1 MKFGRAFTDNLIVE
15 EKRAKRLS
23 EDEESSWWLGAGRAL
38 IVATI
43 FCVAFFILLW
53 RLFMLT
59 VIDGRQYRLLADG
72 NRTRELVRHAPRGL
86 LLDRT
91 GKPLVANIP
100 EYRLIAPC
108 GTGSVC
114 TKRLS
119 KEEGEQLEK
128 TGLAAGQFLEVD
140 YSRQYLYPLPLAHVV
155 GYTGELSESELA
167 TEYFS
172 LRKYRTG
179 DRVGRTGAE
188 AVYEDRLRGK
198 DGREL
203 VEVDA
208 QGKILRVLG
217 RDPEEKGEDIALAVD
232 ANLAKVVAEAFSGRT
247 KPDGVAKGAVVV
259 TKPAT
264 GEILALYSSPSY
276 DPNLFSLGMSQS
288 QYEALVNDPA
298 SPMFARAIGG
308 SYPPGSTFKI
318 VTSLAG
324 LGEGVLTRDTTVED
338 TGVIKIGIF
347 TFPNWYFLQYGKT
360 EGSVNLVKAL
370 QRSNDIFFYKVGEWL
385 GVTKLTAWARRVGLG
400 KPLGI
405 ELAGEASGLLPD
417 PAWKAVHFNTAD
429 DREAR
434 NDQWYLGDTY
444 HMAIGQGYLLTTP
457 LQVNTWTNVIANGG
471 SVCRPTIEKKLSSLS
486 HQLSAGCKDLGIKK
500 ETVDLITEGMQKAC
514 ETGGTGWPLFGFRV
528 KRHVSRVR
536 QESTLDQTVTP
547 DTLTPDTI
555 SIPVAC
561 KTGTAEFG
569 DPKNHTHA
577 WFTVFGPIPKNF
589 ISDAGLP
596 AQTGNE
602 AIKPDQIISG
612 EPEIS
617 ITVLVEGA
625 GEGSDVAAP
634 IAKKILEEWFSR

>member
-1 MKFGRAFTDNLIVE
+1 MKLGRAFTDNLIIE

-43 FCVAFFILLW
+43 FCVAFFVLLW

-72 NRTRELVRHAPRGL
+72 NRTRELIRHAPRGL

-108 GTGSVC
+108 GSGSVC

-140 YSRQYLYPLPLAHVV
+140 YSRQYLYPLPLAHVL
-155 GYTGELSESELA
+155 GYTGELSETELA
-167 TEYFS
+167 AEYFS

-217 RDPEEKGEDIALAVD
+217 RDPEEKGEDISLAVD
-232 ANLAKVVAEAFSGRT
+232 ANLANVVADAFSGLT
-247 KPDGVAKGAVVV
+247 KPDVVAKGAVVV

-298 SPMFARAIGG
+298 SPLFPRAIGG

-338 TGVIKIGIF
+338 TGVIKIGVF

-360 EGSVNLVKAL
+360 DGQVNIVKAL
-370 QRSNDIFFYKVGEWL
+370 ERSNDIFFYKVGEWL
-385 GVTKLTAWARRVGLG
+385 GVTKLTAWGRRVGLG

-405 ELAGEASGLLPD
+405 ELSGEASGLLPD
-417 PAWKAVHFNTAD
+417 PAWKAVYFNTAD

-471 SVCRPTIEKKLSSLS
+471 NVCRPTIKKMTNDKL
-486 HQLSAGCKDLGIKK
+486 QMTNCKDLGIKK
-500 ETVDLITEGMQKAC
+500 ETIDVITEGMQKAC
-514 ETGGTGWPLFGFRV
+514 ETGGTGWPLFGFN
-528 KRHVSRVR
+528 
-536 QESTLDQTVTP
+536 
-547 DTLTPDTI
+547 I
-555 SIPVAC
+555 SYKNYNGYNDYKKYVPVAC

-589 ISDAGLP
+589 ASDIGLS
-596 AQTGNE
+596 AQAGNE